1 MPRFLAGSHLI
12 VGLGVYTLHVIDVEH
27 DQVIQY
33 IGIRT

>member
-12 VGLGVYTLHVIDVEH
+12 VGLGVYIRHGIDVEH
-27 DQVIQY
+27 DQVVEY